1 VRCDASVGKH
11 AHPHRVGVGEHAD
24 RVLAELDQL
33 HVGDL
38 GHEERRAEPSAQRGG
53 LGHQRSVASGTGQAA
68 GARHRLLE
76 GIVAQGPR
84 SGTPSPS
91 QASAR
96 LDDVGMWVSVEKI
109 DHLLVPGPGRLVRQ
123 RNHVAPCGLGQV
135 LGRVRFRARQL
146 PVAGELVELLGTA
159 GFQRF
164 GDAAVHPCSSARTQL
179 VEQRVANDRMD
190 ETEPVDA
197 EFDDDAGASNV
208 LEQIQHVVGLLAA
221 DIGDEVDIER
231 RAR

>member
-1 VRCDASVGKH
+1 
-11 AHPHRVGVGEHAD
+11 
-24 RVLAELDQL
+24 
-33 HVGDL
+33 
-38 GHEERRAEPSAQRGG
+38 
-53 LGHQRSVASGTGQAA
+53 
-68 GARHRLLE
+68 
-76 GIVAQGPR
+76 
-84 SGTPSPS
+84 
-91 QASAR
+91 
-96 LDDVGMWVSVEKI
+96 MWVSVEKI

-179 VEQRVANDRMD
+179 VEQRVAHDRMD

-221 DIGDEVDIER
+221 DIGDELDIER
-231 RAR
+231 GPDDRRDGEQLVGSRRQSRQSLAEDVVHRIRNR